1 MKKIF
6 TCCLVLLVF
15 AAKAQKHTYI
25 YFVAFKDKN
34 NSAFSVKKP
43 QEFLSEKALQRRAK
57 YQIKI
62 EESDLPV
69 NQNYINTICN
79 KRVKFKSAS
88 KWLNGILI
96 EITDTDVIQDIAKRD
111 FVAATAQVAYY
122 DFLKK
127 PGAEV
132 NEEPPTY
139 SNPLPNNGDVQN
151 IYGEGF
157 DQIKMLQGIMLH
169 QMHYNGEG
177 ITIGVLDAGFLNGNK
192 LPWFAR
198 LRQNN
203 QIVVCKD
210 FVDNDSYVFD
220 GNPHGLEVLS
230 CMATGDTGTFI
241 GTAPRAKYLLLRSED
256 AETEQLVEEI
266 NWAVAAEYADS
277 AGVDLITSSL
287 GYNLYDDNKMSHTY
301 AHLDGNTAY
310 VTRAAEM
317 AFSKGIVVVCSAGN
331 EGGNPWRHIG
341 FPADAKH
348 AITVGAVDNNR
359 HIAYFSSQGPTTDGH
374 IKPDVSAMGV
384 SATVESPFDDV
395 THSDGTSFS
404 APITAGMVACLMQAH
419 PLSTPQQIA
428 DAVRQ
433 SGDRAEIADT
443 IYGNGIPDFYLAHLI
458 LGDST
463 FNAKNDQLINVTYSG
478 DDKLLSFT
486 IYSATTQIMG
496 FKIIDE
502 NGNILKTGT
511 QQCIGKKFHHF
522 YIDEL
527 ELPKAS
533 KGYGFVLENDAHQT
547 FIRLF

>member
-6 TCCLVLLVF
+6 TYLIVF
-15 AAKAQKHTYI
+15 LAIAAKAQKHTYI

-34 NSAFSVKKP
+34 NSTFSIKKP

-62 EESDLPV
+62 DESDLPV

-96 EITDTDVIQDIAKRD
+96 EITDTDVIREIAKRE
-111 FVAATAQVAYY
+111 FVAATVQVAYY

-127 PGAEV
+127 PGNEV
-132 NEEPPTY
+132 TEEVPTY
-139 SNPLPNNGDVQN
+139 SNPVPSGDIQN

-169 QMHYNGEG
+169 QMNYNGEG
-177 ITIGVLDAGFLNGNK
+177 VTIGVLDAGFLNANK

-287 GYNLYDDNKMSHTY
+287 GYNLFDDTKTSHTY
-301 AHLDGNTAY
+301 AHIDGNTAY

-348 AITVGAVDNNR
+348 AITVGAVDKNR
-359 HIAYFSSQGPTTDGH
+359 HIAYFSSQGPTIDGH
-374 IKPDVSAMGV
+374 IKPDVSALGV
-384 SATVESPFDDV
+384 SATVESPFDDIN
-395 THSDGTSFS
+395 HSDGTSFS

-419 PLSTPQQIA
+419 PQSTPQQIA
-428 DAVRQ
+428 DAVRE

-443 IYGNGIPDFYLAHLI
+443 IYGMGIPDFYLAHLI

-463 FNAKNDQLINVTYSG
+463 FNLKNDQLINVSYTS
-478 DDKLLSFT
+478 DDKLLGFT

-511 QQCIGKKFHHF
+511 QQCIGKKFRHF

-527 ELPKAS
+527 ELPKSA

>member
-1 MKKIF
+1 MKKLI
-6 TCCLVLLVF
+6 TYCIILLAI

-34 NSAFSVKKP
+34 NSTFSIKKP

-57 YQIKI
+57 YQIII

-96 EITDTDVIQDIAKRD
+96 EITDTDVIREIAKRE
-111 FVAATAQVAYY
+111 FVAATVQVAYY

-127 PGAEV
+127 PGNEV
-132 NEEPPTY
+132 TEEAPTY
-139 SNPLPNNGDVQN
+139 SNPVPSGDIQN

-169 QMHYNGEG
+169 QLNYNGEG
-177 ITIGVLDAGFLNGNK
+177 VTIGVLDAGFLNANK

-220 GNPHGLEVLS
+220 GNPHGLQVLS

-287 GYNLYDDNKMSHTY
+287 GYNLFDDTKTSHTY

-331 EGGNPWRHIG
+331 EGGNQWRHIG

-348 AITVGAVDNNR
+348 AITVGAVDKNR

-374 IKPDVSAMGV
+374 IKPDVSALGV

-395 THSDGTSFS
+395 SHSDGTSFS

-419 PLSTPQQIA
+419 PQSTPQQIA
-428 DAVRQ
+428 DAVRA

-443 IYGNGIPDFYLAHLI
+443 IYGMGIPDFYLAHLM

-463 FNAKNDQLINVTYSG
+463 FNFKNDLLINVSYSG

-511 QQCIGKKFHHF
+511 QQCIGKKFRHF

-527 ELPKAS
+527 ELPKSA
-533 KGYGFVLENDAHQT
+533 KGYGFVLENDAHRT